1 MLSLHFKKSELII
14 NGFNISV
21 SMVKTFC
28 CILTIFILLGTI
40 FPSFAQTQPWKK
52 LQSPVNVTLRFMSFV
67 DSLTGWAAGEAGTII
82 RTTDGAE
89 NWDIQ
94 NSTVQTFIMD
104 IFFVDKNFGWALT
117 LRDEFPFNSILLKTT
132 DGGINW
138 QQESFPDSS
147 NLIRTIFFF
156 DSLNGFV
163 GGSYIAY
170 TSDGGINWTKADVDS
185 SLLSGFP
192 VYRFNFFNRQL
203 GYACGGRIDVAG
215 VIWRTTDGG
224 LNWSAQGVS
233 ADEVFDIHILDSLNA
248 ITLSGDPEGLYPIAD
263 LKTTNAGINW
273 IYDELPY
280 FGLSFRID
288 FRTYN
293 EGWSASGYKF
303 LLTTNRGETW
313 EEFETPDSAVVYDIQ
328 FLDARTGY
336 AVGENGAILKLD
348 PTLVGVEK
356 ELPSPEDFILY
367 QNYPNPF
374 NPTTKIKFTI
384 PSTPLSLGEGLG
396 VRLAV
401 YDVLGNEIAVLV
413 DEFKQAGKYEVEF
426 NASSTIRNLAS
437 GIYFY
442 QLMVRDPEI
451 NSGQGMIQ
459 VKKMILLK

>member
-1 MLSLHFKKSELII
+1 MNKIIYSILFFFVLI
-14 NGFNISV
+14 NYFD
-21 SMVKTFC
+21 
-28 CILTIFILLGTI
+28 LT
-40 FPSFAQTQPWKK
+40 PAQTQPWYK

-82 RTTDGAE
+82 RTTDGGK
-89 NWDIQ
+89 NWEVQ
-94 NSTVQTFIMD
+94 NSTVHTFIMD
-104 IFFVDKNFGWALT
+104 IFFIDRNNGWALS
-117 LRDEFPFNSILLKTT
+117 LKDEFPFTSVILKTT

-138 QQESFPDSS
+138 LQKNFPDSS
-147 NLIRTIFFF
+147 KLIRTIFFF

-170 TSDGGINWTKADVDS
+170 TSDGGQSWTQADVDS

-192 VYRFNFFNRQL
+192 VYRFNFFNRQF

-215 VIWRTTDGG
+215 VIWRTTNGG

-263 LKTTNAGINW
+263 LKTTNAGIDW
-273 IYDELPY
+273 IYNELPY

-313 EEFETPDSAVVYDIQ
+313 TEFETPDSAVVYDLQ
-328 FLDARTGY
+328 FLNARTGY
-336 AVGENGAILKLD
+336 AVGENGVILKLD
-348 PTLVGVEK
+348 PTLVGVE
-356 ELPSPEDFILY
+356 EYPTQPDEFILY

-374 NPTTKIKFTI
+374 NPKTVISYQL
-384 PSTPLSLGEGLG
+384 PVNSTVALK
-396 VRLAV
+396 V
-401 YDVLGNEIAVLV
+401 YDILGNEVTTLV
-413 DEFKQAGKYEVEF
+413 DEYKHFGKYEIEF
-426 NASSTIRNLAS
+426 DALTGIGHLVS

-442 QLMVRDPEI
+442 QIRAAEFVET
-451 NSGQGMIQ
+451 
-459 VKKMILLK
+459 KKMLYLK